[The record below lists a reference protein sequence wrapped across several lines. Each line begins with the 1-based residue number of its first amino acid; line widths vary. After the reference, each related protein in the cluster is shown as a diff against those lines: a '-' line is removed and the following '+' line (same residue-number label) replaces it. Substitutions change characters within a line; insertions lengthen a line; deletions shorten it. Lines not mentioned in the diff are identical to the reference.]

1 MSSISDYTPPRNE
14 EVRLKVA
21 ESLYDGERIVSSFGP
36 YFATSRRILLYL
48 ERARGLMVRELA
60 YESLSDIRSVNKSN
74 HLLVMTGAALVIVSF
89 LSMPI
94 LGVFLPL
101 AGAAAGVYFLIL
113 GSVGRPA
120 YYQIEAEGVL
130 PQEQWLWR
138 IKHRGSG
145 SFIATIRII
154 LGKDPR
160 GDTER
165 QY

>member
-1 MSSISDYTPPRNE
+1 MSSRFDFIPPRNE

-21 ESLYDGERIVSSFGP
+21 ESLDEGERIVSSFGP

-48 ERARGLMVRELA
+48 ERARGLVVRELA
-60 YESLSDIRSVNKSN
+60 YEALNDIRSVNKAN
-74 HLLVMTGAALVIVSF
+74 HLLLLAGIMLVVVSF
-89 LSMPI
+89 FSMPI

-101 AGAAAGVYFLIL
+101 AGAALGAYFLIL

-120 YYQIEAEGVL
+120 YYQIEADGIL

-154 LGKDPR
+154 LGKDPQ
-160 GDTER
+160 GNAEER
-165 QY
+165 Y